1 MDKTIIGIFGLRFSN
16 LEALRGLTKKQFIKD
31 LISGI
36 IVAVIALPLSIAFA
50 MGAGV
55 SAEKGIYAA
64 IISSLVCGIF
74 GGSRVQ
80 ISGPTGAFI
89 IITQTVIMQYGLS
102 GLAVSMVIAGFML
115 MLMGAFR
122 MGKLVRFIPSPIT
135 TGFTAGIAVT
145 IFTLEIKDFLGLSID
160 NMPVK
165 FFDKWSAYAQSLSQ
179 INYQAVI
186 LGGLCIVIL
195 LVWPKLNKTIPNS
208 LIAILFGTAA
218 AYFGKLD
225 VSLLGDIPK
234 TLGAIQ
240 MARVSTQTFFDLM
253 GPAFTIAVLIAMQA
267 LLSAV
272 VTDGIVNSKTC
283 SNTELFA
290 QGIANIILGI
300 AGCIPATGGVAR
312 GIASA
317 KNGARTPVA
326 AIVHSVMLF
335 LFLMFL
341 MPFIR
346 LVPRC
351 VLAAILIVVSYNM
364 FNMKTML
371 GYRRA
376 PKSDLAVLICS
387 CVLTFAF
394 DLVLAIEVGMVL
406 SCFLFMK
413 KMSDVTQVESW
424 KYITDMDYEQQ
435 DEGLELMEVPR
446 TIRVYEISG
455 PLFFA
460 AADKISDILRS
471 LNGNTKVVILR
482 MRSVPAIDATALN
495 YLWDMT
501 VSLKEKGIA
510 LIFSHVNEQ
519 PKAAFDKRGFTQLVG
534 EESFCTNINHALEH
548 AKSLVGSE

>member
-1 MDKTIIGIFGLRFSN
+1 MS
-16 LEALRGLTKKQFIKD
+16 
-31 LISGI
+31 
-36 IVAVIALPLSIAFA
+36 
-50 MGAGV
+50 
-55 SAEKGIYAA
+55 
-64 IISSLVCGIF
+64 
-74 GGSRVQ
+74 
-80 ISGPTGAFI
+80 
-89 IITQTVIMQYGLS
+89 
-102 GLAVSMVIAGFML
+102 
-115 MLMGAFR
+115 
-122 MGKLVRFIPSPIT
+122 
-135 TGFTAGIAVT
+135 
-145 IFTLEIKDFLGLSID
+145 
-160 NMPVK
+160 
-165 FFDKWSAYAQSLSQ
+165 
-179 INYQAVI
+179 
-186 LGGLCIVIL
+186 
-195 LVWPKLNKTIPNS
+195 
-208 LIAILFGTAA
+208 
-218 AYFGKLD
+218 
-225 VSLLGDIPK
+225 
-234 TLGAIQ
+234 
-240 MARVSTQTFFDLM
+240 RVSTQTFFDLM

-272 VTDGIVNSKTC
+272 VTDGIINSKTC

-290 QGIANIILGI
+290 QGIANVILGI
-300 AGCIPATGGVAR
+300 VGCIPATGGVAR

-326 AIVHSVMLF
+326 AIVHSVTLF

-341 MPFIR
+341 MPLIR

-364 FNMKTML
+364 FNLKTML

-376 PKSDLAVLICS
+376 PKSDSAVLICS

-406 SCFLFMK
+406 SCVLFMK

-435 DEGLELMEVPR
+435 DEGLELMEVPKN
-446 TIRVYEISG
+446 IRVYEISG

-519 PKAAFDKRGFTQLVG
+519 PKAAFDKRGFTELVG

>member
-102 GLAVSMVIAGFML
+102 GLAVAMVIAGFML

-160 NMPVK
+160 SMPVK
-165 FFDKWSAYAQSLSQ
+165 FFDKWSVYFEHFSQ
-179 INYQAVI
+179 MNYQAVL
-186 LGGLCIVIL
+186 LGAICIVIL
-195 LVWPKLNKTIPNS
+195 VVWPKINKTIPNS

-240 MARVSTQTFFDLM
+240 MSRVSTQTFFDLM

-326 AIVHSVMLF
+326 AIVHSATLF

-364 FNMKTML
+364 FNIRTML
-371 GYRRA
+371 GYRKA
-376 PKSDLAVLICS
+376 PKSDSAVLICS

-406 SCFLFMK
+406 SCVLFMK

-435 DEGLELMEVPR
+435 DESLELMEVPKN
-446 TIRVYEISG
+446 IRIYEISG

-460 AADKISDILRS
+460 AADKISNILRS
-471 LNGNTKVVILR
+471 INGETKVIILR

-501 VSLKEKGIA
+501 VSLKNKGIV

-519 PKAAFDKRGFTQLVG
+519 PKAAFDKRGFTELVG

>member
-1 MDKTIIGIFGLRFSN
+1 MDKRIIGIFGLRFSN
-16 LEALRGLTKKQFIKD
+16 MEALRDLTKKQFVKD

-50 MGAGV
+50 LGAGV

-89 IITQTVIMQYGLS
+89 IITHTVIVQYGLS
-102 GLAVSMVIAGFML
+102 GLAFSMVIAGFLL
-115 MLMGAFR
+115 MIMGALR

-135 TGFTAGIAVT
+135 TGFTAGIAIT
-145 IFTLEIKDFLGLSID
+145 IFTLELKDFLGLSID
-160 NMPVK
+160 SMPAK
-165 FFDKWSAYAQSLSQ
+165 FFDKWEVYLHNLSQ

-186 LGGLCIVIL
+186 LGGICIVIL
-195 LVWPKLNKTIPNS
+195 LVWPKVNKTIPNS

-225 VSLLGDIPK
+225 VSLLGEIPK
-234 TLGAIQ
+234 TLGPIQ
-240 MARVSTQTFFDLM
+240 MSRVSAQTFIDLM
-253 GPAFTIAVLIAMQA
+253 GPGFTIAVLIAMQA

-290 QGIANIILGI
+290 QGIANVILGVV
-300 AGCIPATGGVAR
+300 GCIPATGGVAR

-317 KNGARTPVA
+317 RNGARTPVA
-326 AIVHSVMLF
+326 AIVHSVTLF
-335 LFLMFL
+335 LFLIFL
-341 MPFIR
+341 MPFIS

-364 FNMKTML
+364 FNVKTML
-371 GYRRA
+371 GYRKA
-376 PKSDLAVLICS
+376 PKSDSAVLICS

-406 SCFLFMK
+406 SCVLFMK
-413 KMSDVTQVESW
+413 KMSDVTEVESW
-424 KYITDMDYEQQ
+424 KYITDMDYEEQ
-435 DEGLELMEVPR
+435 DDNSDLMEVPAYVR
-446 TIRVYEISG
+446 IYEISG

-460 AADKISDILRS
+460 AADKISNILTS
-471 LNGNTKVVILR
+471 LNRETKVVILR
-482 MRSVPAIDATALN
+482 MRSVPAVDATALN

-501 VSLKEKGIA
+501 VSLKEKGIT
-510 LIFSHVNEQ
+510 LIFSHMHEQ
-519 PKAAFDKRGFTQLVG
+519 PKTAFDKRGFTELVG
-534 EESFCTNINHALEH
+534 EENFCDSINRALEH
-548 AKSLVGSE
+548 AKSLVEGE

>member
-1 MDKTIIGIFGLRFSN
+1 MDKTITGIFGLRFSN

-165 FFDKWSAYAQSLSQ
+165 FFDKWSAYAQNLSQ

-195 LVWPKLNKTIPNS
+195 LVWPKFNKTIPNS

-240 MARVSTQTFFDLM
+240 MSRVSTQTFFDLM

-272 VTDGIVNSKTC
+272 VTDGIINSKTC

-290 QGIANIILGI
+290 QGIANVILGI
-300 AGCIPATGGVAR
+300 VGCIPATGGVAR

-326 AIVHSVMLF
+326 AIVHSVTLF

-341 MPFIR
+341 MPLIR

-364 FNMKTML
+364 FNLKTML

-376 PKSDLAVLICS
+376 PKSDSAVLICS

-406 SCFLFMK
+406 SCVLFMK

-435 DEGLELMEVPR
+435 DEGLELMEVPKN
-446 TIRVYEISG
+446 IRVYEISG

-519 PKAAFDKRGFTQLVG
+519 PKAAFDKRGFTELVG

>member
-165 FFDKWSAYAQSLSQ
+165 FFDKWSAYAQNLSQ

-195 LVWPKLNKTIPNS
+195 LVWPKFNKTIPNS

-240 MARVSTQTFFDLM
+240 MSRVSMQTFFDLM

-290 QGIANIILGI
+290 QGIANVILGI
-300 AGCIPATGGVAR
+300 VGCIPATGGVAR

-326 AIVHSVMLF
+326 AIVHSVTLF
-335 LFLMFL
+335 LFLIFL

-364 FNMKTML
+364 FNLKTML
-371 GYRRA
+371 GYRKA
-376 PKSDLAVLICS
+376 PKSDSAVLICS

-406 SCFLFMK
+406 SCVLFMK

-435 DEGLELMEVPR
+435 DENLELMEVPKY
-446 TIRVYEISG
+446 IRVYEISG

-460 AADKISDILRS
+460 AADKISNILRS
-471 LNGNTKVVILR
+471 LNSNTKAVILR

-501 VSLKEKGIA
+501 VSLKEKGIV

-519 PKAAFDKRGFTQLVG
+519 PKAAFDKRGFTELVG

>member
-165 FFDKWSAYAQSLSQ
+165 FFDKWSTYAQSLSQ

-195 LVWPKLNKTIPNS
+195 LVWPRLNKTIPNS

-326 AIVHSVMLF
+326 AIVHSVTLF
-335 LFLMFL
+335 LFLM
-341 MPFIR
+341 
-346 LVPRC
+346 
-351 VLAAILIVVSYNM
+351 
-364 FNMKTML
+364 
-371 GYRRA
+371 
-376 PKSDLAVLICS
+376 
-387 CVLTFAF
+387 
-394 DLVLAIEVGMVL
+394 
-406 SCFLFMK
+406 
-413 KMSDVTQVESW
+413 
-424 KYITDMDYEQQ
+424 
-435 DEGLELMEVPR
+435 
-446 TIRVYEISG
+446 
-455 PLFFA
+455 
-460 AADKISDILRS
+460 
-471 LNGNTKVVILR
+471 
-482 MRSVPAIDATALN
+482 
-495 YLWDMT
+495 
-501 VSLKEKGIA
+501 
-510 LIFSHVNEQ
+510 
-519 PKAAFDKRGFTQLVG
+519 
-534 EESFCTNINHALEH
+534 
-548 AKSLVGSE
+548 

>member
-1 MDKTIIGIFGLRFSN
+1 MDKKIIGIFGLRFSN
-16 LEALRGLTKKQFIKD
+16 LEALRGLTKGQFVKD

-64 IISSLVCGIF
+64 IISSLVCGIL

-89 IITQTVIMQYGLS
+89 IITHTVVMQYGLN
-102 GLAVSMVIAGFML
+102 GLAVSMVIAGILL

-135 TGFTAGIAVT
+135 TGFTAGIAIT

-160 NMPVK
+160 SMPAK
-165 FFDKWSAYAQSLSQ
+165 FIDKWEVYVHSFSQ
-179 INYQAVI
+179 INYQAVL
-186 LGGLCIVIL
+186 LGGICIVIL
-195 LVWPKLNKTIPNS
+195 AIWPKINKTIPGS
-208 LIAILFGTAA
+208 LIAILFGTAT

-225 VSLLGDIPK
+225 VSLLGDISK
-234 TLGAIQ
+234 TLGPIQ
-240 MARVSTQTFFDLM
+240 ISKVSVQTFIDLM
-253 GPAFTIAVLIAMQA
+253 QPGFTIAILIAMQA

-272 VTDGIVNSKTC
+272 VTDGIINSKTC

-300 AGCIPATGGVAR
+300 VGCIPATGGVAR

-326 AIVHSVMLF
+326 AIVHSVTLF
-335 LFLMFL
+335 LFLIFL
-341 MPFIR
+341 MPFIS

-364 FNMKTML
+364 FNVKTIL
-371 GYRRA
+371 GYRKA
-376 PKSDLAVLICS
+376 PKGDSVVLICS
-387 CVLTFAF
+387 CILTFAF

-424 KYITDMDYEQQ
+424 KYITDMDYEEQ
-435 DEGLELMEVPR
+435 DENNELIDVPKYVR
-446 TIRVYEISG
+446 IYEISG

-460 AADKISDILRS
+460 AADKISAILRS
-471 LNGNTKVVILR
+471 LNSDTKVIILR

-501 VSLKEKGIA
+501 VSLKEKGIT
-510 LIFSHVNEQ
+510 LIFSHIHEQ
-519 PKAAFDKRGFTQLVG
+519 PKAAFDKRGFTELVG
-534 EESFCTNINHALEH
+534 EENFCGSINHALEH
-548 AKSLVGSE
+548 AKSLVEGE

>member
-165 FFDKWSAYAQSLSQ
+165 FFDKWSTYAQSLSQ

-195 LVWPKLNKTIPNS
+195 LVWPRLNKTIPNS

-326 AIVHSVMLF
+326 AIVHSVTLF

-341 MPFIR
+341 MSFIR

-446 TIRVYEISG
+446 NIRVYEISG

>member
-64 IISSLVCGIF
+64 IISSLECGIF

-89 IITQTVIMQYGLS
+89 IITQTVIMQYGLN

-165 FFDKWSAYAQSLSQ
+165 FFDKWSAYAQNLSQ

-195 LVWPKLNKTIPNS
+195 LVWPKFNKTIPNS

-240 MARVSTQTFFDLM
+240 MSRVSMQTFFDLVE
-253 GPAFTIAVLIAMQA
+253 PAFTIAVLIAMQA

-290 QGIANIILGI
+290 QGIANVILGI
-300 AGCIPATGGVAR
+300 VGCIPATGGVAR

-326 AIVHSVMLF
+326 AIVHSVTLF
-335 LFLMFL
+335 LFLIFL
-341 MPFIR
+341 MPLIR

-364 FNMKTML
+364 FNLKTML
-371 GYRRA
+371 GYRKA
-376 PKSDLAVLICS
+376 PKSDSAVLICS

-406 SCFLFMK
+406 SCVLFMK

-435 DEGLELMEVPR
+435 DENLELMEVPKY
-446 TIRVYEISG
+446 IRVYEISG

-460 AADKISDILRS
+460 AADKISNILRS
-471 LNGNTKVVILR
+471 LNSNTKAVILR

-501 VSLKEKGIA
+501 VSLKEKGIV

-519 PKAAFDKRGFTQLVG
+519 PKAAFDKRGFTELVG

>member
-165 FFDKWSAYAQSLSQ
+165 FFDKWSTYAQSLSQ

-195 LVWPKLNKTIPNS
+195 LVWPRLNKTIPNS

-326 AIVHSVMLF
+326 AIVHSVTLF

-446 TIRVYEISG
+446 NIRVYEISG

>member
-1 MDKTIIGIFGLRFSN
+1 MDKKIIGIFGLRFSN
-16 LEALRGLTKKQFIKD
+16 LEALRGLTKGQFVKD

-64 IISSLVCGIF
+64 IISSLVCGIL

-89 IITQTVIMQYGLS
+89 IITHTVVMQYGLN
-102 GLAVSMVIAGFML
+102 GLAVSMVIAGILL

-135 TGFTAGIAVT
+135 TGFTAGIAIT

-160 NMPVK
+160 SMPAK
-165 FFDKWSAYAQSLSQ
+165 FIDKWEVYVHSFSQ

-186 LGGLCIVIL
+186 LGGICIVIL
-195 LVWPKLNKTIPNS
+195 LVWPKINKTIPNS

-225 VSLLGDIPK
+225 VSLLGDISK
-234 TLGAIQ
+234 TLGPVQISK
-240 MARVSTQTFFDLM
+240 VSVQTFIDLM
-253 GPAFTIAVLIAMQA
+253 QPGFTIAILIAMQA

-272 VTDGIVNSKTC
+272 VTDGIINSKTC

-300 AGCIPATGGVAR
+300 VGCIPATGGVAR

-326 AIVHSVMLF
+326 AIVHSVTLF
-335 LFLMFL
+335 LFLIFL
-341 MPFIR
+341 MPFIS

-364 FNMKTML
+364 FNVKTIL
-371 GYRRA
+371 GYRKA
-376 PKSDLAVLICS
+376 PKGDSAVLICS

-424 KYITDMDYEQQ
+424 KYITDMDYEEQ
-435 DEGLELMEVPR
+435 DENNELIDVPKYVR
-446 TIRVYEISG
+446 IYEISG

-471 LNGNTKVVILR
+471 LNSDTKVVILR

-501 VSLKEKGIA
+501 VSLKEKGIT
-510 LIFSHVNEQ
+510 LILSHIHEQ
-519 PKAAFDKRGFTQLVG
+519 PKAAFDKRGFTELVG
-534 EESFCTNINHALEH
+534 EENFCGSINHALEH
-548 AKSLVGSE
+548 AKSLVEGE

>member
-1 MDKTIIGIFGLRFSN
+1 MDKRIIGIFGLRFSN
-16 LEALRGLTKKQFIKD
+16 LEALRGLTKGQFVKD
-31 LISGI
+31 LISGV

-64 IISSLVCGIF
+64 ILSSLVCGIL

-89 IITQTVIMQYGLS
+89 IITQTVVMQYGLS
-102 GLAVSMVIAGFML
+102 GLAVSMVIAGVLL

-145 IFTLEIKDFLGLSID
+145 IFTLEIRDFLGLPID
-160 NMPVK
+160 AMPAK
-165 FFDKWSAYAQSLSQ
+165 FIDKWEIYIQNFSRV
-179 INYQAVI
+179 NYQAVL
-186 LGGLCIVIL
+186 LGGICIVIL
-195 LVWPKLNKTIPNS
+195 LIWPKINKTVPNS
-208 LIAILFGTAA
+208 LIAILVGTAA
-218 AYFGKLD
+218 AYFGNLD

-234 TLGAIQ
+234 TLGPVS
-240 MARVSTQTFFDLM
+240 MTRVSAQTFIDLM
-253 GPAFTIAVLIAMQA
+253 QPGFTIAILIAMQA

-290 QGIANIILGI
+290 QGIANILLGI
-300 AGCIPATGGVAR
+300 VGCIPATGGVAR

-326 AIVHSVMLF
+326 AIVHSVTLF
-335 LFLMFL
+335 LFLIFF

-364 FNMKTML
+364 FNVKTML
-371 GYRRA
+371 GYRKA
-376 PKSDLAVLICS
+376 PKSDMAVLICS

-406 SCFLFMK
+406 SCVLFMK

-424 KYITDMDYEQQ
+424 KYITDMDYEEQ
-435 DEGLELMEVPR
+435 DDNNELMEVPGY
-446 TIRVYEISG
+446 IRIYEISG

-460 AADKISDILRS
+460 AADKISNILRS
-471 LNGNTKVVILR
+471 LNSDTKVVILR

-501 VSLKEKGIA
+501 VSLKEKGIT

-519 PKAAFDKRGFTQLVG
+519 PKAAFDKRGFTELVG
-534 EESFCTNINHALEH
+534 AENYCTNINHALEH
-548 AKSLVGSE
+548 AKSLVEGE

>member
-165 FFDKWSAYAQSLSQ
+165 FFDKWSTYAQSLSQ

-272 VTDGIVNSKTC
+272 VTDGIVNGKTC

-326 AIVHSVMLF
+326 AIVHSVTLF

-446 TIRVYEISG
+446 NIRVYEISG

>member
-89 IITQTVIMQYGLS
+89 IITQTVIMQYGLN
-102 GLAVSMVIAGFML
+102 GLAVSMIIAGFML

-145 IFTLEIKDFLGLSID
+145 IFTLEIKDFLGLPVDS
-160 NMPVK
+160 MPVK
-165 FFDKWSAYAQSLSQ
+165 FFDKWSVYAQSFSQ
-179 INYQAVI
+179 INYQSVL
-186 LGGLCIVIL
+186 LGCICIVIL
-195 LVWPKLNKTIPNS
+195 VVWPRINKTIPNS

-234 TLGAIQ
+234 TLGAVQISG
-240 MARVSTQTFFDLM
+240 VSTQTFFDLM

-290 QGIANIILGI
+290 QGIANVILGI
-300 AGCIPATGGVAR
+300 VGCIPATGGVAR

-326 AIVHSVMLF
+326 AIVHSVTLF

-364 FNMKTML
+364 FNLKTML
-371 GYRRA
+371 GYRKA
-376 PKSDLAVLICS
+376 PKSDSAVLICS

-406 SCFLFMK
+406 SCVLFMK

-435 DEGLELMEVPR
+435 DENLELMEVPKY
-446 TIRVYEISG
+446 IRVYEISG

-460 AADKISDILRS
+460 AADKISNILRS
-471 LNGNTKVVILR
+471 LNSNTKAVILR

-501 VSLKEKGIA
+501 VSLKEKGIV

-519 PKAAFDKRGFTQLVG
+519 PKAAFDKRGFTELVG